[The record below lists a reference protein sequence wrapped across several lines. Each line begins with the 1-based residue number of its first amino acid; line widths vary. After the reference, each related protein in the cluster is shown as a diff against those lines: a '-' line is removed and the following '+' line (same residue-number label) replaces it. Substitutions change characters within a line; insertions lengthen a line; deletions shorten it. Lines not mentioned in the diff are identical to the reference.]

1 MDCYKEYIE
10 IVYKY
15 EDKYYKNK
23 LIKKYE
29 EQYNIEARNQ
39 YFWSL
44 PMVQYRAYKWK
55 KKDLETRLK
64 KLNIDKEKFISQY
77 RYEFHHADNYLK
89 EYMKL
94 IYNEK
99 TASYRA
105 TRKNFIKSKILKK
118 DYNPFILSFLE
129 YDKFSAMI
137 SDLRRDF

>member
-1 MDCYKEYIE
+1 MDYYKEYIE
-10 IVYKY
+10 IVNKY

-29 EQYNIEARNQ
+29 EQYNIENQ

-44 PMVQYRAYKWK
+44 PMIQYRAYLGKI
-55 KKDLETRLK
+55 KDLEHRLK

-77 RYEFHHADNYLK
+77 KYEFHHADNYLK

-94 IYNEK
+94 IYNDK

-105 TRKNFIKSKILKK
+105 TRKNFIKSKILRR
-118 DYNPFILSFLE
+118 DYNSFILSFLE